1 MNCTKARALREKIRE
16 PWALPKEPVLA
27 EPNPDWL
34 LNALSQCS
42 GHMLEKLLLVLW
54 RSWHLR
60 EDIVHNKGEAK
71 ISDSV
76 LFLKNYW
83 QTLNS
88 EATAESD
95 IKGKK
100 LLHVTEMR
108 SSPERIIQ
116 PKCHWSRPQGA
127 CIKLNIDASF
137 VSVLGSAWAGA
148 VTRDS
153 TGSVVFSV
161 GCHVQECDDAEE
173 AEASALVIGLKCLRN
188 VYKGQVYVESD
199 CVAVVNAMNTKRRNK
214 AK

>member
-1 MNCTKARALREKIRE
+1 MNCTKARALRENIRE
-16 PWALPKEPVLA
+16 LLALPKESVLA

-34 LNALSQCS
+34 LNALSQCP
-42 GHMLEKLLLVLW
+42 GHMREKLLLVLW

-83 QTLNS
+83 ETLNS

-100 LLHVTEMR
+100 TLHVTEMQ

-127 CIKLNIDASF
+127 CIKLNIDDSF
-137 VSVLGSAWAGA
+137 VSVFGSAWSGA
-148 VTRDS
+148 LARDS
-153 TGSVVFSV
+153 TGSVVFSA
-161 GCHVQECDDAEE
+161 G
-173 AEASALVIGLKCLRN
+173 
-188 VYKGQVYVESD
+188 
-199 CVAVVNAMNTKRRNK
+199 
-214 AK
+214 